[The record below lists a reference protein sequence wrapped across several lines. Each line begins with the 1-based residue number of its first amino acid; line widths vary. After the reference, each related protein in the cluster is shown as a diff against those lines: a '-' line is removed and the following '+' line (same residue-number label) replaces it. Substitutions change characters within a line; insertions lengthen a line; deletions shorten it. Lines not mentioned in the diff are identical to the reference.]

1 MPGAKEETPMPYGL
15 LLIAGLVACVLSIAV
30 MDDDAADE
38 PLVRDTHVDAP
49 SVP

>member
-1 MPGAKEETPMPYGL
+1 MPYGL

-30 MDDDAADE
+30 MDDDATDE